1 MTIMRIM
8 TGKATTM
15 TTERPSPRKKG
26 PSASRILA
34 AAGATA
40 AGIVLVGVM
49 GASAGKSDPT
59 PPPEVRTVTI
69 QVPAGGTGG
78 VLVSEDVTVR
88 PAPVERQA
96 DRVAVTETGGS

>member
-1 MTIMRIM
+1 MT
-8 TGKATTM
+8 
-15 TTERPSPRKKG
+15 TTERPPARKKG

-49 GASAGKSDPT
+49 GASAGKGDST
-59 PPPEVRTVTI
+59 PSPEVRTVTI
-69 QVPAGGTGG
+69 QVPASGSGSAF
-78 VLVSEDVTVR
+78 VSEEVTVR